1 MMNDK
6 NQNTSAPEVR
16 RILPVMLKVENF
28 HIHLDERST
37 SNTYFNGV
45 EDQDEEP
52 DIDIEAM
59 IATICTKTGLC
70 KDAVVMV
77 LDAQAEYLDSVY
89 GEDEVDEDKLLPP
102 AKLSAV
108 DTAPRVQDV
117 PHPRK
122 KPGKRPRKQ
131 EQDTPTTMEET
142 PKEPTEEAQAEESPD
157 EEAKEK
163 LPDFP
168 DDSADDLPFDLD
180 TTQKAEPEQPA
191 VTISKDEITAVI
203 VAKIK
208 QKRSNNEKIGQLLKT
223 YGVGQLSELPAAKY
237 EAFLADISQL

>member
-59 IATICTKTGLC
+59 IATIATKTGLC

-77 LDAQAEYLDSVY
+77 LDAQAQYLASVY
-89 GEDEVDEDKLLPP
+89 GEDEVDEDEGD
-102 AKLSAV
+102 AERSQEDRGWADGGV
-108 DTAPRVQDV
+108 PRPDPDV
-117 PHPRK
+117 RGHGRADRT
-122 KPGKRPRKQ
+122 PGVH
-131 EQDTPTTMEET
+131 
-142 PKEPTEEAQAEESPD
+142 
-157 EEAKEK
+157 
-163 LPDFP
+163 F
-168 DDSADDLPFDLD
+168 
-180 TTQKAEPEQPA
+180 
-191 VTISKDEITAVI
+191 
-203 VAKIK
+203 
-208 QKRSNNEKIGQLLKT
+208 
-223 YGVGQLSELPAAKY
+223 
-237 EAFLADISQL
+237 